1 MCTICNAAEFERKIA
16 ETDIPCYKVM
26 RFEDGE
32 YYTPYYNMQMKIG
45 ERYDNK
51 GEEIITD
58 EVLNLKIWRGDRNK
72 YKEIRQGFFHSFVD
86 YYYSADYYAHLF
98 NKNKVGNFGFHII
111 ECVIPKESQYIVG
124 FDLDHNLL
132 TYASKSIVLKKKA
145 FPQ

>member
-16 ETDIPCYKVM
+16 ETDIPCYKFM

-51 GEEIITD
+51 GEEIIKD
-58 EVLNLKIWRGDRNK
+58 EVLSLKIWWRDWNK
-72 YKEIRQGFFHSFVD
+72 YKEIKQGFFHSFVD
-86 YYYSADYYAHLF
+86 YYSADYYAQLF
-98 NKNKVGNFGFHII
+98 NKNKAGNFGFYII

-124 FDLDHNLL
+124 FDLENNLT
-132 TYASKSIVLKKKA
+132 TYSSKSIVLKKKA
-145 FPQ
+145 FPH